1 MIKLGK
7 LQSMY
12 GETKVVIVWILGG
25 SAVFSDDR
33 PCYVVASLL
42 AFLLSGESVSPYLVD
57 VASKVGKVLLVE
69 EFPMLLIAMK
79 M

>member
-1 MIKLGK
+1 
-7 LQSMY
+7 MY
-12 GETKVVIVWILGG
+12 GEAKVVIVWISGG

-33 PCYVVASLL
+33 PRYVVASLL

-57 VASKVGKVLLVE
+57 VASKMSNCKVLLVE
-69 EFPMLLIAMK
+69 KFPMLLIAKK